1 MNKNLPLVVSARS
14 FLLIVEQLPENT
26 FQCVVVR
33 TFEMPGPGMQK
44 GLSDVA
50 VVLTFRDP
58 IGEGR
63 LVQFCSCVRFID
75 VLEVQAWGHTIG
87 LREHLLVL
95 LLRGEVKACV
105 VLVERSWRRVG
116 PPLVHGGQES
126 ERSLHEVPTDPNV
139 FDVRVFLRVA
149 TAKTMK

>member
-1 MNKNLPLVVSARS
+1 
-14 FLLIVEQLPENT
+14 
-26 FQCVVVR
+26 
-33 TFEMPGPGMQK
+33 MQP

-50 VVLTFRDP
+50 VVLTFRNP
-58 IGEGR
+58 IDEDR
-63 LVQFCSCVRFID
+63 LLERCSCVRFID
-75 VLEVQAWGHTIG
+75 VLEVQAWGHAIG
-87 LREHLLVL
+87 LREHLFEF
-95 LLRGEVKACV
+95 LLRGEVKAGV

-116 PPLVHGGQES
+116 SPLVHGGQES